1 MRSALTAVA
10 AIAALLLG
18 LGAHAAFAGGVQV
31 VAPGHLTAQ
40 TIPAASGNCWTGSPT
55 FTPAQPVGSPKA
67 YRKVIV
73 TGAFAACVGQYADLS
88 VNVGSTQLDVE
99 RNYLL
104 GSGDAS
110 GFTISLTKGTFTAP
124 APAGTSYTLVIHP

>member
-1 MRSALTAVA
+1 MRRALIAAA
-10 AIAALLLG
+10 AIVVILLG
-18 LGAHAAFAGGVQV
+18 PAARGAYAAGVQV

-40 TIPAASGNCWTGSPT
+40 TIPGASGNCWTGSLN

-73 TGAFAACVGQYADLS
+73 TGAFGACLGQYADLS
-88 VNVGSTQLDVE
+88 INLGSTQLDVE

-104 GSGDAS
+104 GTGDTS
-110 GFTISLTKGTFTAP
+110 GFTIPLSRGTFTAP
-124 APAGTSYTLVIHP
+124 VPAGTTYTLVIHP